1 MNIPLT
7 LDVPSCR
14 LLESDV
20 RNFCRSALLELLEEP
35 PDDPRA
41 AGRF

>member
-14 LLESDV
+14 WLESDV
-20 RNFCRSALLELLEEP
+20 RNLLQIGAAGGLEEP

-41 AGRF
+41 ASRF